1 MELKSA
7 IERRTSVR
15 SFTLEAVDVNDLK
28 EMVRRAGLAPSVN
41 NSQAWKFIA
50 ITNRKLLKEMA
61 HNVSDALG
69 ELPSSDPDDPNR
81 TTLSRVEW
89 FSTFFENAPAVLVML
104 MKSYESVIEKGT
116 SISHD
121 EINRL
126 RNYPDVQSA
135 GAAIQNILLTAVELN
150 YGACWMSAPLIARE
164 RLEKILNIKNPWYL
178 MTFVAVGRPF
188 NFPAPKNKRSVDEIF
203 EWIT

>member
-15 SFTLEAVDVNDLK
+15 SFTPEAVDVSDLK
-28 EMVRRAGLAPSVN
+28 EMVRRAGLAPSIN
-41 NSQAWKFIA
+41 NSQPWKFIA
-50 ITNRKLLKEMA
+50 ITNRKLLNEMA
-61 HNVSDALG
+61 RNVSEALG
-69 ELPSSDPDDPNR
+69 ELPSNDLNDPNR
-81 TTLSRVEW
+81 TILTRVEW
-89 FSTFFENAPAVLVML
+89 FSTFFENAPALLVMV

-126 RNYPDVQSA
+126 RNYPDAQSA

-188 NFPAPKNKRSVDEIF
+188 NFPTPKNKRPANEIF
-203 EWIT
+203 ELIA

>member
-50 ITNRKLLKEMA
+50 ITNRKMLKEMA
-61 HNVSDALG
+61 HNVSEALG

-104 MKSYESVIEKGT
+104 MKSYESVI
-116 SISHD
+116 
-121 EINRL
+121 
-126 RNYPDVQSA
+126 
-135 GAAIQNILLTAVELN
+135 
-150 YGACWMSAPLIARE
+150 
-164 RLEKILNIKNPWYL
+164 
-178 MTFVAVGRPF
+178 
-188 NFPAPKNKRSVDEIF
+188 
-203 EWIT
+203 

>member
-1 MELKSA
+1 VELKSA

-50 ITNRKLLKEMA
+50 ITNRKMLKEMA
-61 HNVSDALG
+61 HNVSEALG

>member
-1 MELKSA
+1 
-7 IERRTSVR
+7 
-15 SFTLEAVDVNDLK
+15 
-28 EMVRRAGLAPSVN
+28 
-41 NSQAWKFIA
+41 
-50 ITNRKLLKEMA
+50 
-61 HNVSDALG
+61 
-69 ELPSSDPDDPNR
+69 
-81 TTLSRVEW
+81 
-89 FSTFFENAPAVLVML
+89 

-164 RLEKILNIKNPWYL
+164 RLEKLLNIKNPWYL